1 LRNAAKVK
9 TRREGFGEKEM
20 IMTTFTVRSLAWV
33 LFIALTADGERLVES
48 TPLSR
53 HEAMSKEIPGDI
65 ASEDLDGSFKCRMKY
80 RL

>member
-1 LRNAAKVK
+1 LGGPIFISSSASRWPA
-9 TRREGFGEKEM
+9 TEC
-20 IMTTFTVRSLAWV
+20 SLAWV